1 MKLLFVFDMRVYEN
15 KGSYYTTSITQ
26 EVIDRYHQIC
36 GSLSWCA
43 CVIPNDDEKFCR
55 RFNRV
60 RKDSVAM
67 ISLHKINTA
76 AGLLRRQKEN
86 DRILEQAVRSHDM
99 LIIRLPSMT
108 GIQAIRLAE
117 HYHKPYLVELVS
129 CTWDALWNHSFT
141 GRLLAPLSWR
151 LTRRTMKRV
160 PMAMYVTTRFLQRRY
175 PCGGE
180 SIGCSDVS
188 LPARD
193 PEVLARRL
201 RRVEQTGRRTEPLRV
216 GTLAAVNVRYKG
228 QRDVIAA
235 MGRLK
240 RQGIRVEYELA
251 GSGDPEYLLKTVR
264 KWGVE
269 DQVHV
274 LGPLPHEQVFSWFE
288 NLDAYIQPS
297 KQEGLP
303 RAVVE
308 AMSRACP
315 VIGARTGGIPELI
328 APQMVFTPGRVRQIC
343 RIVKTLD
350 RRMLRKHAVRNY
362 NKAGEFEWEVLEQ
375 KRRAFYQRF
384 LDQAAGK
391 GEKSVALAPAPVIP
405 GGRVKAGGEPA

>member
-15 KGSYYTTSITQ
+15 RGNYYTTSITQ
-26 EVIDRYHQIC
+26 EVIDRYRQLC

-43 CVIPNDDEKFCR
+43 CVIPHDDEKFCR

-76 AGLLRRQKEN
+76 AGFWQQQKEN
-86 DRILEQAVRSHDM
+86 DRILEQAVRAHDM

-117 HYHKPYLVELVS
+117 HHHKPYMVELVS
-129 CTWDALWNHSFT
+129 CTWDALWNHSFR
-141 GRLLAPLSWR
+141 GRLLAPFSWQ
-151 LTRRTMKRV
+151 LMRRTMKRI
-160 PMAMYVTTRFLQRRY
+160 PMAMYVTRRFLQRRY

-193 PEVLARRL
+193 PEVLVRRL
-201 RRVEQTGRRTEPLRV
+201 ERIEQTGRRTEPLRV

-228 QRDVIAA
+228 QQDVIAA

-251 GSGDPEYLLKTVR
+251 GSGDPEFLLNIAR

-269 DQVHV
+269 EQVHI
-274 LGPLPHEQVFSWFE
+274 LGSIPHEQIFLWFE
-288 NLDAYIQPS
+288 NLDVYIQPS

-308 AMSRACP
+308 AMSQACP

-328 APQMVFTPGRVRQIC
+328 APQMVFAAGRVRQIC
-343 RIVKTLD
+343 RIVKKLD
-350 RRMLRKHAVRNY
+350 CRMLRKHAVRNY
-362 NKAGEFEWEVLEQ
+362 NKAGEYEWEVLEQ
-375 KRRAFYQRF
+375 KRQAFYLRF
-384 LDQAAGK
+384 LERVAETNGK
-391 GEKSVALAPAPVIP
+391 SAAPAPVISD
-405 GGRVKAGGEPA
+405 GRMKAGGEPA